1 MVHRPKVYLDTDVIL
16 DFVLR
21 REPFFLNAAKVLQ
34 AGMAGKIVLM
44 VSAGSL
50 KDVFYFARKPV
61 GTEKT
66 GNEKRGREAI
76 RILLQVVEVC
86 TLDRSMWED
95 ALSSP
100 VKDTEDA
107 LQVACAA
114 RNQADFL
121 VTRNVKHFA
130 GAKHPQIILP
140 DVLLATLEA
149 EKGKSVKFRIEA

>member
-1 MVHRPKVYLDTDVIL
+1 MTRRPKVYLDTDVIL

-21 REPFFLNAAKVLQ
+21 RDPFFANAAKVFQ
-34 AGMAGKIVLM
+34 AAMEGHVVLM
-44 VSAGSL
+44 ASAGSL

-61 GTEKT
+61 GAEKS
-66 GNEKRGREAI
+66 GSEKRGRETI
-76 RILLQVVEVC
+76 RILRQVVEVC
-86 TLDRSMWED
+86 ALDGLMWDE
-95 ALSSP
+95 ALASP

-130 GAKHPQIILP
+130 GARHPQIILP
-140 DVLLATLEA
+140 DILLTTLEA
-149 EKGKSVKFRIEA
+149 KRGTP

>member
-1 MVHRPKVYLDTDVIL
+1 MTHRPKVYLDTDVIL

-21 REPFFLNAAKVLQ
+21 REPFFVHAAKLFQ
-34 AGMAGKIVLM
+34 AGMEGKVVLM
-44 VSAGSL
+44 ASAGSL

-61 GTEKT
+61 GAEKV
-66 GNEKRGREAI
+66 GSERRGREAI

-86 TLDRSMWED
+86 ALDRAMWDE
-95 ALSSP
+95 ALASP

-107 LQVACAA
+107 LQVACAE

-121 VTRNVKHFA
+121 VTRNVKHYA
-130 GAKHPQIILP
+130 GARLPQIILP

-149 EKGKSVKFRIEA
+149 EKGTP

>member
-1 MVHRPKVYLDTDVIL
+1 MTRRPKVYLDTDVIL

-21 REPFFLNAAKVLQ
+21 RDPFFLSAAKVFQ
-34 AGMAGKIVLM
+34 AGMTGKIVLM
-44 VSAGSL
+44 ASAGSL

-61 GTEKT
+61 GAEKM
-66 GNEKRGREAI
+66 GSEKRGREAI
-76 RILLQVVEVC
+76 RILLQIVEVC
-86 TLDRSMWED
+86 ALDRPMWEE
-95 ALSSP
+95 ALASP

-149 EKGKSVKFRIEA
+149 ERGAP